1 MIFTELLERLEKWNK
16 LSLKEFLA
24 ILAVKFGDEIY
35 DNRDLYSFLVHL
47 AEKESYVMK
56 DTLEKQLTVLEKM
69 VVENL
74 TDDIRE
80 RYKDI
85 SFNIEYDGE
94 EITLRGEDET
104 ARTVTNMIFIR
115 V

>member
-1 MIFTELLERLEKWNK
+1 
-16 LSLKEFLA
+16 
-24 ILAVKFGDEIY
+24 
-35 DNRDLYSFLVHL
+35 
-47 AEKESYVMK
+47 
-56 DTLEKQLTVLEKM
+56 M